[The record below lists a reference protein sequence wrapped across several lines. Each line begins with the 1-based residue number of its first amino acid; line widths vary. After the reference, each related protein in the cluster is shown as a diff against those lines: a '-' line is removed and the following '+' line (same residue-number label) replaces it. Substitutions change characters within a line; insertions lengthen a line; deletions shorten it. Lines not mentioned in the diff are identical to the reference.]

1 MDVISVVIPIYHVAA
16 YMRRSIDSVLNQTYK
31 NLEIILVDD
40 GGDDECPQICDEY
53 AQKDLRIKVIHKE
66 NGGLSDARNAGVK
79 IATGKY
85 LAFLDSDDYIA
96 EDTYE
101 KMLETLKKN
110 QADIVVCNYES
121 VTDAGIPI
129 PERNN
134 NMSVK
139 ERLYTSRE
147 AIEKLC
153 GPDYHYWV
161 TAWNRLYKIEIVK
174 KVQFPK
180 GKIHEDEF
188 TAHLFYDAAE
198 KIMGMEEAFYKYV
211 IREDSIMTKK
221 YSKKNLAY
229 VEALHNRIMY
239 CMDHDMEITGIA
251 FLRWMSK
258 YLLKVYNKLDLK
270 DPETKEA
277 YHKQVQAYLQL
288 YHTIK
293 KQNDVGKMAFLSTM
307 LLKYLPGIG
316 NFIVENMMK

>member
-239 CMDHDMEITGIA
+239 CMDHGMESTGIA

-258 YLLKVYNKLDLK
+258 YLLKVYNKLDFK